1 MYTNTIILRHGRSEI
16 TNKGESIFGV
26 DSDAQEVKRWP
37 IEQKADALAELAE
50 HRCTY
55 RELTTF
61 IGSTVLQ
68 ADEWALEFCACDEDG
83 DYVGGSDY
91 ELAAEG

>member
-26 DSDAQEVKRWP
+26 DS
-37 IEQKADALAELAE
+37 DALAELAE

-68 ADEWALEFCACDEDG
+68 ADEWALEYCAYDEDG